1 MHFYNDR
8 LTIYKMLKFHT
19 YMNYLFLNR

>member
-19 YMNYLFLNR
+19 YMN

>member
-19 YMNYLFLNR
+19 YMNY

>member
-1 MHFYNDR
+1 MHFCNDR